1 MKFLKKQIK
10 NSTATIII
18 LFIVYVLLIFFSIKL
33 YIIQNDSSIE
43 IEKIWSIISNITV
56 VIGVISIFFA
66 FGENELHKKETT
78 KGKINLEIELSKELN
93 NLELLQFDCTNEID
107 TNSNIISLLNK
118 TMEYITKTNLYDR
131 EELIDRE
138 RYLKINLSKHK
149 KLIYIL
155 INVYYKLLKTGN
167 KTIIEKLSKNK
178 QDLIEEIKKLKEND
192 EEIKLLT
199 KQIEYIDKFDMSNI
213 IKVNII
219 SEQLKK

>member
-1 MKFLKKQIK
+1 M
-10 NSTATIII
+10 
-18 LFIVYVLLIFFSIKL
+18 
-33 YIIQNDSSIE
+33 QNNSSIE

-66 FGENELHKKETT
+66 FGENELNKKEAT

-93 NLELLQFDCTNEID
+93 NLELLQFDCTDEID
-107 TNSNIISLLNK
+107 TNSNIISLINK
-118 TMEYITKTNLYDR
+118 TMEYINKTKLYDS

-155 INVYYKLLKTGN
+155 INVYCKLLKTGN
-167 KTIIEKLSKNK
+167 KAIVEKLNKNK
-178 QDLIEEIKKLKEND
+178 QDLIEEIKKLEEND

-219 SEQLKK
+219 SE

>member
-1 MKFLKKQIK
+1 MKFLKKRIK

-18 LFIVYVLLIFFSIKL
+18 LFIVYILLSFFSIKL

-43 IEKIWSIISNITV
+43 IERIWSIISNITV

-66 FGENELHKKETT
+66 FGENELNKKEAT

-118 TMEYITKTNLYDR
+118 AIEYIIKTNLYDS

-155 INVYYKLLKTGN
+155 INVYYKLLRAGN
-167 KTIIEKLSKNK
+167 KAIIEKLSKNK
-178 QDLIEEIKKLKEND
+178 QDLIEEIKRLEEND

-199 KQIEYIDKFDMSNI
+199 KQIEYIDKFYMSNI

-219 SEQLKK
+219 SE

>member
-18 LFIVYVLLIFFSIKL
+18 LFIVYILLSFFSIKL

-56 VIGVISIFFA
+56 VIGVISIFFS
-66 FGENELHKKETT
+66 FGENELNKKEAT

-118 TMEYITKTNLYDR
+118 AIEYIIKTNLYDS

-138 RYLKINLSKHK
+138 IYLKINLSKHK

-155 INVYYKLLKTGN
+155 INVYYKLLRDGN
-167 KTIIEKLSKNK
+167 KAIIEKLSKNK
-178 QDLIEEIKKLKEND
+178 QDLIEEIKRLEEND

-219 SEQLKK
+219 SE

>member
-1 MKFLKKQIK
+1 MKLLKKQIK
-10 NSTATIII
+10 NSTAIIII
-18 LFIVYVLLIFFSIKL
+18 LFIVYILLSFFSIKL
-33 YIIQNDSSIE
+33 YIKQNDSSIE

-66 FGENELHKKETT
+66 FGENELNKKEAT

-93 NLELLQFDCTNEID
+93 NLELLQFDCTDEID

-118 TMEYITKTNLYDR
+118 TMEYVNKINLYDS

-155 INVYYKLLKTGN
+155 INVYYKLLKTGD
-167 KTIIEKLSKNK
+167 KAIVEKLSKNK
-178 QDLIEEIKKLKEND
+178 QDLIVEIKKLEEND

-219 SEQLKK
+219 SE

>member
-10 NSTATIII
+10 NSTATVII
-18 LFIVYVLLIFFSIKL
+18 LFIIYILLSFFSIKL

-56 VIGVISIFFA
+56 VIGCISIFFA
-66 FGENELHKKETT
+66 FGENELNKKEAT
-78 KGKINLEIELSKELN
+78 KGKINLEIEISKELN

-107 TNSNIISLLNK
+107 TNSNIINLLNRAI
-118 TMEYITKTNLYDR
+118 EYIIKINLYNS

-138 RYLKINLSKHK
+138 RYLKNNLSKHK

-155 INVYYKLLKTGN
+155 INVYYKLLKTGD
-167 KTIIEKLSKNK
+167 KVIIEKLSKNK
-178 QDLIEEIKKLKEND
+178 QDLIEEIKRLGEED

-219 SEQLKK
+219 SE

>member
-18 LFIVYVLLIFFSIKL
+18 LFIVYILLSFFSIKL

-56 VIGVISIFFA
+56 VIGVISIFFS
-66 FGENELHKKETT
+66 FGENELNKKEAT

-118 TMEYITKTNLYDR
+118 AIEYIIKTNLYDS
-131 EELIDRE
+131 EKLIDRE

-155 INVYYKLLKTGN
+155 INVYYKLLRDGN
-167 KTIIEKLSKNK
+167 KAIIEKLSKNK
-178 QDLIEEIKKLKEND
+178 QDLIEEIKRLEEND

-219 SEQLKK
+219 SE

>member
-1 MKFLKKQIK
+1 MKLLKKQIK
-10 NSTATIII
+10 NSTAIIII
-18 LFIVYVLLIFFSIKL
+18 LFIVYILLSFFSIKL
-33 YIIQNDSSIE
+33 YILYIKQNDSSIE
-43 IEKIWSIISNITV
+43 IEKIWSIISDITV

-66 FGENELHKKETT
+66 FGENELNKKEAI

-93 NLELLQFDCTNEID
+93 NLELLQFDCTDEID

-118 TMEYITKTNLYDR
+118 TMEYINKTNLYDS

-167 KTIIEKLSKNK
+167 KAIVEKLSKNK
-178 QDLIEEIKKLKEND
+178 QDLIAEIKKLEEND

-219 SEQLKK
+219 SE